1 MLADSYIVPQ
11 CSAAPG
17 TLGGLMTLYEGNFI
31 KLCEIAPA
39 LKNGGL
45 MMTGRGSRI
54 STSPGDLDL
63 HMAVDAVTRYTMD
76 LRLTYLFP
84 DEGHLVRDP
93 DLHLRIYLDARMVE
107 VVSWSATR
115 RHAILQQLLA
125 VGSRELDRRW
135 ARNIMLGKWLDY
147 LRDMQHGF
155 PALAPA

>member
-11 CSAAPG
+11 CSATPG

-39 LKNGGL
+39 LKAGGSV
-45 MMTGRGSRI
+45 MIGSGSRV

-63 HMAVDAVTRYTMD
+63 HMAVDGGTRYTLD
-76 LRLTYLFP
+76 VRLTYLFP
-84 DEGHLVRDP
+84 DEGNLVRDP
-93 DLHLRIYLDARMVE
+93 DLQLRIYLDARMVE

-125 VGSRELDRRW
+125 AGSRELDRRW
-135 ARNIMLGKWLDY
+135 DRNIMLGKWLDY
-147 LRDMQHGF
+147 LRDMRHSF
-155 PALAPA
+155 PLL